1 MGCARASSAAPR
13 FTYAHP
19 SPADHTF
26 PPFPRALHKQR
37 ASQPSHS
44 VFSVWQNRMQANGSS
59 CHHARVAAW
68 ASLAVAAAA
77 GGVVAWTARA
87 WLKRRGKQSGC
98 GCSIAKG
105 SCLYVP
111 PHFSSA
117 DDKLA
122 DSIMRSHPFVT
133 LISPSGDDCPFVSH
147 IPMHLHSDCG
157 SASARLR
164 TLVGHVAAAS
174 PHAKHLLACTNVS
187 TAIFHGPHA
196 YMSPSV

>member
-1 MGCARASSAAPR
+1 MGCARALSAASFR
-13 FTYAHP
+13 YAHA
-19 SPADHTF
+19 SPADDTF
-26 PPFPRALHKQR
+26 PRIAQAAR

-44 VFSVWQNRMQANGSS
+44 VFSVWQNRMQTNGSS
-59 CHHARVAAW
+59 CHNARVAAW

-77 GGVVAWTARA
+77 GGVAAWTARA
-87 WLKRRGKQSGC
+87 WLKRRGEQSGS
-98 GCSIAKG
+98 GCSIANG

-111 PHFSSA
+111 PHFSSC

-147 IPMHLHSDCG
+147 IPMHLHSDSG
-157 SASARLR
+157 SASTGLR
-164 TLVGHVAAAS
+164 TLIGHVAAAS